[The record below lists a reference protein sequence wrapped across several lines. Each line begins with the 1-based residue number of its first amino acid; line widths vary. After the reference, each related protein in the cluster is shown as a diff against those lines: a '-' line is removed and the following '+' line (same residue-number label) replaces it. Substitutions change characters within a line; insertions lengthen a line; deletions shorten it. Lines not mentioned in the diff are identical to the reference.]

1 MGEIVVVHPER
12 SVVAVASPENLEH
25 VMATPAEQITR
36 A

>member
-1 MGEIVVVHPER
+1 MDP
-12 SVVAVASPENLEH
+12 VAPARGVASPANLEH